1 MIGPDGQYEPVDYI
15 EASAGAAEG
24 NYVSF
29 LVPDLSKVPTAT
41 AFTEAF
47 DAQYGPVSSYGPL
60 AYEATNLMLSAIEQ
74 VGSTDRAAI
83 RDAVRATENYE
94 GILGF
99 PITFDD
105 KGDVQGANVYIYQV
119 KGLGFEQVGSVSLK

>member
-1 MIGPDGQYEPVDYI
+1 M
-15 EASAGAAEG
+15 A
-24 NYVSF
+24 
-29 LVPDLSKVPTAT
+29 LKKVPAAQ
-41 AFTEAF
+41 AFAKAFEAK
-47 DAQYGPVSSYGPL
+47 YGPVSSYGPL

-74 VGSTDRAAI
+74 VGSADRAAI
-83 RDAVRATENYE
+83 RDAVRTTENYE

-119 KGLGFEQVGSVSLK
+119 QGLGFEQVGSVSLK